1 MSPAVKNGYKVGSD
15 MEVSLEFRSTVS
27 DGVLLGVSSAKV
39 DAIGLELANGQAVF
53 HVNNGA
59 GRVSATSR
67 LGWWLC
73 DGLWHTLL
81 AKKTKNTL
89 SLTVDGVTVLT
100 DNPHPQSTSAET
112 KDPVY
117 VGGFPGT
124 FPLYKTFSLFPQ
136 TAPIP

>member
-1 MSPAVKNGYKVGSD
+1 MKEGYKVGSD
-15 MEVSLEFRSTVS
+15 VTVALEFRSTAP

-39 DAIGLELANGQAVF
+39 DAIGLELSSGQAVF

-67 LGWWLC
+67 LGRWLC
-73 DGLWHTLL
+73 DGRWHTLL
-81 AKKTKNTL
+81 AKKTKNAL
-89 SLTVDGVTVLT
+89 SLSVDGVTVLT

-117 VGGFPGT
+117 VGGFPGMSLSRRKPLVSVQKQ
-124 FPLYKTFSLFPQ
+124 PLYPK
-136 TAPIP
+136 I